1 MYYQANNNHKN
12 NMEFIIT
19 TIAQA
24 EAHGIEVLPTFRKS
38 VDNTQVVLHWDKVE
52 NIDEF
57 GAFKRYE
64 YDSQEFTQLMNSEAW
79 THGED
84 YVQPNEDYA
93 KVKAMQILNAKI
105 KAEINKMYMSDNES
119 LDVMEYFPAWEN
131 DIDVVQGNKYRDG
144 DKLYE
149 VDQSHHTQENWRP
162 SIMSSLWHEV
172 VKNHKGTK
180 EDPIPYN
187 EELNPFWQGMIL
199 EEGKYYTQSGK
210 VYKCVRSSGIK
221 LTHNLADLVSGG
233 FVEEA

>member
-1 MYYQANNNHKN
+1 MIQIKINNEEVVGVSHESFKREGWIEIESIPDPENREGYFPVMYYRN
-12 NMEFIIT
+12 
-19 TIAQA
+19 
-24 EAHGIEVLPTFRKS
+24 G
-38 VDNTQVVLHWDKVE
+38 KVE
-52 NIDEF
+52 
-57 GAFKRYE
+57 YE
-64 YDSQEFTQLMNSEAW
+64 YLPVPEEPEGPEMPIDTKSETQE
-79 THGED
+79 
-84 YVQPNEDYA
+84 
-93 KVKAMQILNAKI
+93 KVKAMFFASAIPTM
-105 KAEINKMYMSDNES
+105 INGFGLSDDES
-119 LDVMEYFPAWEN
+119 LDVMEYYPAWEN
-131 DIDVVQGNKYRDG
+131 DIDVVQGEKYRDG

-221 LTHNLADLVSGG
+221 MTHNLADLVSGG
-233 FVEEA
+233 FVQEV